1 MEEIKQEHPSQIQI
15 SFSRVQSSGPVPF
28 YGSDIGCNS
37 YIVLEIKT
45 SVKTRQLSN
54 DYFFADKTILRARLS
69 PNQFA
74 ELLTTMNMC
83 GGVPATLE
91 SFFPRGLPSGRIPE
105 PIREDKVEIFK
116 KEIDLDTNKIFLSI
130 NDLANEIN
138 ELKISNKQKDNLVR
152 KISGLKSLFTST
164 LPFIIEQAKE
174 HVDNIITAGKG
185 AIDSFYTGMIN
196 RLGIEALKD
205 AIKVKMI
212 TKGDLSDDLEIIGNI
227 HDNAEVVGNIRDN
240 SETKD
245 KCGQCNNCEYSGES
259 SISGNHC
266 EGCHNFVNYVQRK
279 G

>member
-37 YIVLEIKT
+37 YIMLEIRT
-45 SVKTRQLSN
+45 SVKTRKLSN
-54 DYFFADKTILRARLS
+54 DYFFADDIILRARLS

-74 ELLTTMNMC
+74 ELLTTMNTY

-91 SFFPRGLPSGRIPE
+91 YFYPKASLSGKIPE
-105 PIREDKVEIFK
+105 PIHEDKVEIFK

-130 NDLANEIN
+130 N
-138 ELKISNKQKDNLVR
+138 ELTNDIKNIKISNKQKDALLK
-152 KISGLKSLFTST
+152 KISGLKSIFTST

-174 HVDNIITAGKG
+174 QVDNIVTAGKG

-212 TKGDLSDDLEIIGNI
+212 TKGDSSDDQEL
-227 HDNAEVVGNIRDN
+227 
-240 SETKD
+240 
-245 KCGQCNNCEYSGES
+245 
-259 SISGNHC
+259 
-266 EGCHNFVNYVQRK
+266 
-279 G
+279 

>member
-15 SFSRVQSSGPVPF
+15 SFSRVQSSCPVPF

-45 SVKTRQLSN
+45 SVKSRQLSN

-74 ELLTTMNMC
+74 ELLTTMNMY

-105 PIREDKVEIFK
+105 PTHEDKAEIFK
-116 KEIDLDTNKIFLSI
+116 KEIDIDAQQMFVSI
-130 NDLANEIN
+130 NDLTNEIN
-138 ELKISNKQKDNLVR
+138 DLKISNKQKDNLIR
-152 KISGLKSLFTST
+152 KISGLKSLFTSK
-164 LPFIIEQAKE
+164 LPFIIDQAKE
-174 HVDNIITAGKG
+174 QVDNIITAGKG
-185 AIDSFYTGMIN
+185 AIDSFYTGVIN

-212 TKGDLSDDLEIIGNI
+212 TKGDSSDE
-227 HDNAEVVGNIRDN
+227 
-240 SETKD
+240 
-245 KCGQCNNCEYSGES
+245 
-259 SISGNHC
+259 
-266 EGCHNFVNYVQRK
+266 
-279 G
+279 